1 MTDNTKKSKKQFYKS
16 NFYFYSKE
24 IINIDDFDKD
34 FKETYTGLKF
44 KFKSRMDDQRSKFS
58 NCENDDSKNIY
69 SLYLNQRCD
78 KDMFNNIVSFIL
90 NKLTT
95 KVNIYYKH
103 IDENDDKTKKYDY
116 SFVAIRAE
124 PKKYTKMLF
133 IDDE

>member
-24 IINIDDFDKD
+24 MIDTDETNND
-34 FKETYTGLKF
+34 FKQTYTGLKF
-44 KFKSRMDDQRSKFS
+44 KLHF
-58 NCENDDSKNIY
+58 NICEKDDSKIIY
-69 SLYLNQRCD
+69 SLYLNERCD

-124 PKKYTKMLF
+124 PKQYSKMLF
-133 IDDE
+133 IDDD

>member
-44 KFKSRMDDQRSKFS
+44 KFKFRPLVVQNGLS
-58 NCENDDSKNIY
+58 NCEKDDSKIIY
-69 SLYLNQRCD
+69 SLYLNERCD